1 MWGICFSFLLFPS
14 NLVGLGPSV
23 GGGMQIVDSGD
34 MSGGWGRGYLQR
46 NTWKL
51 KTLYLSSAATAP
63 KGFCEDVECPRARKR
78 PVGTVAESTIPRS
91 THQDGEALPGFHK
104 NHIFPRC
111 FLSCLPDCRLGPT
124 RPSLGFP
131 LPGSSQAVLMRKTSA
146 LIPSLS
152 HLPSTPFTLQ
162 KGFHCFSSNWIYIG
176 RKMGAL

>member
-111 FLSCLPDCRLGPT
+111 FLSCLPDCR
-124 RPSLGFP
+124 
-131 LPGSSQAVLMRKTSA
+131 AHKTISR
-146 LIPSLS
+146 IPSSRQFSSSANEKDFGFNPKFIPPPLNPI
-152 HLPSTPFTLQ
+152 HLA
-162 KGFHCFSSNWIYIG
+162 KGFSLF
-176 RKMGAL
+176 LQ